1 MKQIYSLF
9 SSTLILCGCATQQAV
24 FPDQSLQ
31 IEKEVYAMSRNEVI
45 SAIRE
50 CETNK
55 TRAVMVYAKRRING
69 VLRDVVVD
77 VNCAPMYW

>member
-1 MKQIYSLF
+1 MKRIYLPF
-9 SSTLILCGCATQQAV
+9 ILILGGCATQQAV

-55 TRAVMVYAKRRING
+55 TRAVIVYAKRRING